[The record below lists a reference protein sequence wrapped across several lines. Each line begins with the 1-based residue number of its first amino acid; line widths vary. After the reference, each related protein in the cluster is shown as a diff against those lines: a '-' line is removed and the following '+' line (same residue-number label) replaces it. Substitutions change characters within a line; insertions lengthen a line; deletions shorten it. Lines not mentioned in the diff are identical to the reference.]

1 MRKPPDISVVVCTY
15 NRAEILRRALASLAV
30 QRCPTDLEYE
40 IVVVDD
46 GSTDH
51 TADVVREANR
61 CTQCR
66 VIYVRESGRGV
77 SAARNAGVA
86 AAHGGWIAFTDDDQ
100 IARSDWLV
108 NLWRAQIQTG
118 AECIGGARTLEL
130 PEATLRGMPTQ
141 TRLLLGEISTE
152 GDLRACSRDAL
163 VCTGNLLV
171 RRSLV
176 LQAGGF
182 DETLTQGGEDT
193 DLLIRIRRAG
203 HTCWFTPRAVVGHI
217 IPTYRLGE
225 DYLLW
230 AAMRGGDC
238 YAVRDV
244 REWGIGKSSVVA
256 LARLVQGA
264 LIHVP
269 AMLFARL
276 CGRHA
281 YATAYKCRLMRAIAY
296 VKRVGRACMG
306 AQRAQPKVSSTKIE
320 FRGERNMF
328 DRMAG

>member
-1 MRKPPDISVVVCTY
+1 MRKPPDISLVVCTY
-15 NRAEILRRALASLAV
+15 NRAEMLKRALASLAV
-30 QRCPTDLEYE
+30 QRCPVDLEYE
-40 IVVVDD
+40 VIVVDD

-51 TADVVREANR
+51 TSDVVREANR

-86 AAHGGWIAFTDDDQ
+86 AAHGQWIAFTDDDQ
-100 IARSDWLV
+100 IARPDWLS
-108 NLWRAQIQTG
+108 NLWEAQNRTG

-130 PEATLRGMPTQ
+130 PETTLRGLPAQ
-141 TRLLLGEISTE
+141 TRLLLGEIPTD
-152 GDLRACSRDAL
+152 GDLRACSRDDL

-171 RRSLV
+171 KRSVV
-176 LQAGGF
+176 LQVGGF

-203 HTCWFTPRAVVGHI
+203 HMCWFTPRAVVMHI
-217 IPTYRLGE
+217 IPAYRLGE

-244 REWGIGKSSVVA
+244 REWGVAKSSVTA
-256 LARLVQGA
+256 FARFVQGV
-264 LIHVP
+264 LVYVP
-269 AMLFARL
+269 AMLVARL
-276 CGRHA
+276 CGRRA
-281 YATAYKCRLMRAIAY
+281 NATAYKCRLMRAIAY
-296 VKRVGRACMG
+296 VKRVARECIGTQG
-306 AQRAQPKVSSTKIE
+306 IQDKVPSTKIE